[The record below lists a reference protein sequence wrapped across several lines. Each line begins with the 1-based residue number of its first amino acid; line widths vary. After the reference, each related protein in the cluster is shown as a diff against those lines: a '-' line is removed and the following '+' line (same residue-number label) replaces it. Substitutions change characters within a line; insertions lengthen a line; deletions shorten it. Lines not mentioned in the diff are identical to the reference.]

1 MIRLQE
7 RVQVRRPTAD
17 CYRYM
22 LDMAA
27 SEQWNP
33 AVENARKSTPGPVGR
48 QSRFEVDYRF
58 AGRQRAFGYEL
69 VDTDPGRSLSLRGQG
84 PDASAREH
92 IEFRPGAD
100 ETFTEILYTLD
111 LDVGG
116 LAERLQAI
124 IKPWLTAMGHRAMED
139 LRRALEPSRVEEP
152 GVWQW
157 LRYRALLPAALEF
170 SRLGYQ
176 SMPDRGLSDF
186 IDGRIV
192 VVTGATG
199 GLGLAA
205 AKELSRL
212 GATLIL
218 VGRDRERLRQ
228 AQNAVR
234 AFSGCGVDALHTVE
248 ADLSRLEEVRLSDTR
263 IHALTP
269 QVHGLINNAGALF
282 NERDLTTEGTERTL
296 AVNLLA
302 PYLLT
307 EKLLP
312 ALERGQGRVVNVASG
327 GLYLQAL
334 HLDDMEFENER
345 FDGAKAYARAKR
357 ALVAQTEHWAEQ
369 HPGVRFNSMHPGW
382 ADTPGVAASLPVFH
396 KRVGPWLRSP
406 RQGADTMV
414 WLVSSPAV
422 ANISGRFWFD
432 RRPRPTAV
440 LPGTRVTPEQRRQ
453 LARWLAARC
462 RPGHGGPI

>member
-7 RVQVRRPTAD
+7 RIQVRRPTAD

-22 LDMAA
+22 LDMAS

-33 AVENARKSTPGPVGR
+33 AVKNARKSTPGPVNR
-48 QSRFEVDYRF
+48 ESRFEVDYRF

-92 IEFRPGAD
+92 IELLPGD
-100 ETFTEILYTLD
+100 DDTFTEILYTLD

-139 LRRALEPSRVEEP
+139 LRRALEPSHIEEP

-176 SMPDRGLSDF
+176 AMPDRGLSDF
-186 IDGRIV
+186 MDGRIV

-218 VGRDRERLRQ
+218 VGRDPERLQQ
-228 AQNAVR
+228 AQKAVR
-234 AFSGCGVDALHTVE
+234 AFSGCGLDAVHAVE
-248 ADLSRLEEVRLSDTR
+248 ADLSRLKEVRLAAAR
-263 IHALTP
+263 IQALTP
-269 QVHGLINNAGALF
+269 ELHGLINNAGALF
-282 NERDLTTEGTERTL
+282 RERDLTTEGTERTL

-312 ALERGQGRVVNVASG
+312 ALEQGQGRVVNVASG
-327 GLYLQAL
+327 GIYLQAL

-345 FDGAKAYARAKR
+345 FDGGRHQRPFLVRPPASAHRRAAR
-357 ALVAQTEHWAEQ
+357 
-369 HPGVRFNSMHPGW
+369 HPGD
-382 ADTPGVAASLPVFH
+382 A
-396 KRVGPWLRSP
+396 GP
-406 RQGADTMV
+406 A
-414 WLVSSPAV
+414 
-422 ANISGRFWFD
+422 
-432 RRPRPTAV
+432 PTAGTLAGRP
-440 LPGTRVTPEQRRQ
+440 LPAWPWRTAIAGKVYSGAYFA
-453 LARWLAARC
+453 L
-462 RPGHGGPI
+462 

>member
-1 MIRLQE
+1 
-7 RVQVRRPTAD
+7 
-17 CYRYM
+17 
-22 LDMAA
+22 
-27 SEQWNP
+27 
-33 AVENARKSTPGPVGR
+33 
-48 QSRFEVDYRF
+48 
-58 AGRQRAFGYEL
+58 
-69 VDTDPGRSLSLRGQG
+69 
-84 PDASAREH
+84 
-92 IEFRPGAD
+92 
-100 ETFTEILYTLD
+100 
-111 LDVGG
+111 
-116 LAERLQAI
+116 
-124 IKPWLTAMGHRAMED
+124 MGHRAMED

-248 ADLSRLEEVRLSDTR
+248 ADLSRLEEVRLAAAR
-263 IHALTP
+263 IQALTP
-269 QVHGLINNAGALF
+269 EVHGLINNAGALF
-282 NERDLTTEGTERTL
+282 NERDLTNEGTERTL

-312 ALERGQGRVVNVASG
+312 ALERGEGRVVNVASG

-382 ADTPGVAASLPVFH
+382 ADTPGVAASLPAFH

-414 WLVSSPAV
+414 WLASSPAV

>member
-7 RVQVRRPTAD
+7 RVQVRRPSAD

-22 LDMAA
+22 LDMAS

-33 AVENARKSTPGPVGR
+33 LVTSARKSTPGAVSPESHFQVN
-48 QSRFEVDYRF
+48 YHF
-58 AGRQRAFGYEL
+58 AGRHQAFVYQLAEM
-69 VDTDPGRSLSLRGQG
+69 VPGCTLSLTGEG
-84 PDASAREH
+84 PGGGAHEH
-92 IEFRPGAD
+92 IEFRGDDD

-111 LDVGG
+111 LDVSG
-116 LAERLQAI
+116 LAERLQPI
-124 IKPWLTAMGHRAMED
+124 LKRWLSSLGHRAGND

-152 GVWQW
+152 GIWQW
-157 LRYRALLPAALEF
+157 LRYRTLLPAALEF

-186 IDGRIV
+186 IDGHIIV
-192 VVTGATG
+192 ITGATG

-218 VGRDRERLRQ
+218 VGRNRERLDQ
-228 AQNAVR
+228 AQQDVR
-234 AFSGCGVDALHTVE
+234 AFSGCGVDRLHAVE
-248 ADLSRLEEVRLSDTR
+248 ADLSRLEEVRLAAR
-263 IHALTP
+263 HIQALTP
-269 QVHGLINNAGALF
+269 EVHGLINNAGALF
-282 NERDLTTEGTERTL
+282 NERDLTTEGNERTL

-312 ALERGQGRVVNVASG
+312 ALERGRGRVVNVASG

-334 HLDDMEFENER
+334 RLDDMEFESER

-357 ALVAQTEHWAEQ
+357 ALVSQTEHWAEQ
-369 HPGVRFNSMHPGW
+369 HPGIRFNSMHPGW
-382 ADTPGVAASLPVFH
+382 ADTPGVAASLPAFH

-414 WLVSSPAV
+414 WLVSTPAV
-422 ANISGRFWFD
+422 ADMSGRFWFD

-440 LPGTRVTPEQRRQ
+440 LPGTRVTLEQRHQ

-462 RPGHGGPI
+462 RPGHGGPL